1 MCDEWPLLR
10 CWQLVDKDLIYLLF
24 TFKSISLLS
33 TKTGSFIHQDNS
45 HIGGSDDK
53 ARLEAVLR
61 GDFSVLCSLSCP
73 CHNTPTTRK
82 YLSFCCEVVT
92 TRAKQQQ
99 NPKLTTTRKKSG
111 YQDWSCQP
119 PCKKLAMQCLNIW
132 IKQWYSQTSLIQTL
146 RGEGGGIV
154 SVRINTAGWI

>member
-10 CWQLVDKDLIYLLF
+10 CWQLVDKDLISLLF

-82 YLSFCCEVVT
+82 YLSFCCKVVT

-99 NPKLTTTRKKSG
+99 NPKLTTTRKKKQATRTDHVAPLQKTRDSMSKYMNKTMVQSNIVNTDIERG
-111 YQDWSCQP
+111 GWGHS
-119 PCKKLAMQCLNIW
+119 QCP
-132 IKQWYSQTSLIQTL
+132 Y
-146 RGEGGGIV
+146 
-154 SVRINTAGWI
+154 